1 MNQRLRKVAADIGTF
16 LDAIAAEQG
25 PSGDYVPSDSRRAL
39 DLSRELLAAWGEAQ
53 ADDRWIPCGERL
65 PEEGERS
72 LVICAPSDEFGPGDV
87 WVANRYFKPGT
98 TDWVWFEDDGDWQ
111 RPEHFTHWRPLP
123 APPT

>member
-39 DLSRELLAAWGEAQ
+39 DLSRELLAAW
-53 ADDRWIPCGERL
+53 
-65 PEEGERS
+65 GERS